1 MCCQRIRRRR
11 NAEVLF
17 CAFLVKIKENLN
29 RPISTFQ
36 TMSLRCKW
44 FCAERSRHPCV
55 LRFSCALFLQP
66 KSEFMS
72 LCALELLKRS
82 VTLENR
88 GSVVLQS
95 TRRDATFQRV
105 SCVSQLT
112 LPRAERLTWKLL
124 TARRTRTLTDNPHW
138 FCFFGFFLTV
148 FPAMCTWNINPTL
161 KHIDLLPSK
170 YVNQHYIGRLSDIM
184 LSLSDIS
191 SLKKQKHRT
200 LS

>member
-1 MCCQRIRRRR
+1 MCCQRRR

-17 CAFLVKIKENLN
+17 CAFLVKIKKENLN

-36 TMSLRCKW
+36 TMFLRCKW
-44 FCAERSRHPCV
+44 FCAERSRHP
-55 LRFSCALFLQP
+55 CALFLQP

-124 TARRTRTLTDNPHW
+124 TARRTRTLTDNPHR
-138 FCFFGFFLTV
+138 FCFFVFFLTV

-161 KHIDLLPSK
+161 
-170 YVNQHYIGRLSDIM
+170 
-184 LSLSDIS
+184 
-191 SLKKQKHRT
+191 
-200 LS
+200 